1 MCPKKLQEA
10 PECISS
16 STETWKVHLC
26 AATATDQ
33 SCTRAQ
39 RYKNACLT
47 SCIPKGGEVR
57 VRRKGLRYPCSYFVQ
72 VHNVHD
78 SELRTQA
85 SEGTGWK
92 NVRKESSLITFQVC
106 LVGVAA
112 MGQGDPCSDHAFLVR
127 VMTLFDEIAARS
139 AIGFH

>member
-1 MCPKKLQEA
+1 M
-10 PECISS
+10 
-16 STETWKVHLC
+16 
-26 AATATDQ
+26 
-33 SCTRAQ
+33 
-39 RYKNACLT
+39 
-47 SCIPKGGEVR
+47 
-57 VRRKGLRYPCSYFVQ
+57 RRKGLRYPCSYYVQ

-112 MGQGDPCSDHAFLVR
+112 TGQGDPCGLLVLLGLDLIDVEEASDKA
-127 VMTLFDEIAARS
+127 EE
-139 AIGFH
+139 

>member
-1 MCPKKLQEA
+1 MGSLNITSGALELCCQRFRGSIHRCDE
-10 PECISS
+10 IIGSS
-16 STETWKVHLC
+16 S
-26 AATATDQ
+26 
-33 SCTRAQ
+33 
-39 RYKNACLT
+39 
-47 SCIPKGGEVR
+47 
-57 VRRKGLRYPCSYFVQ
+57 VQ

-112 MGQGDPCSDHAFLVR
+112 TGQGDPCGDHAFLVR